1 TPARCQHRRGPPGA
15 PRRTAPCSVPINALT
30 FRELACSFSRLF
42 PSQALGESEV
52 GEGVEHGHAARC
64 TEQFVSGREGA
75 PCAVTYCSVLPAP
88 GGGSPGASESGPTLP
103 GSAGAP
109 TGGAAEPRAPRHHPP
124 AHPAVRAHHGAGPRA
139 AGGERLSGEPARRLH
154 ERIRQRRTI
163 AGARPRARPDPGG

>member
-1 TPARCQHRRGPPGA
+1 MRTTTLSASPYPRA
-15 PRRTAPCSVPINALT
+15 PRAPHASRQTAPCAVPINALT
-30 FRELACSFSRLF
+30 VRELACSFSPLF

-75 PCAVTYCSVLPAP
+75 PCAVTYCSVLPALSP

-109 TGGAAEPRAPRHHPP
+109 TGGAAEPRTPGHHPP

-139 AGGERLSGEPARRLH
+139 ARGERLSGEPARRLP
-154 ERIRQRRTI
+154 ERQRERRCA
-163 AGARPRARPDPGG
+163 AG